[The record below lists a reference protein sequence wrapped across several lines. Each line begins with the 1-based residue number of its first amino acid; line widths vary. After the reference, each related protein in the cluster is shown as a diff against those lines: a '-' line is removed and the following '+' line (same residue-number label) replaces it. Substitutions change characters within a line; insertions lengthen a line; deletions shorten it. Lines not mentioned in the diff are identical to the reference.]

1 LALEGFLAKHK
12 RALAVIAVLLIISP
26 LFGVIGA
33 ELVGYHEPLDVAAEK
48 RGLEESGIWS
58 GLLPDYTVPG
68 LPEDWAGLS
77 VGYIISGIVG
87 VAIILALGL
96 GLMAL
101 LAKGQG

>member
-1 LALEGFLAKHK
+1 VSWREFVEKH
-12 RALAVIAVLLIISP
+12 RRTLIIVGILLIISP
-26 LFGVIGA
+26 LFGVVGA

-48 RGLEESGIWS
+48 LGLEEAEPVWS

-87 VAIILALGL
+87 VVIILIIGLALRE
-96 GLMAL
+96 L
-101 LAKGQG
+101 LRKG

>member
-1 LALEGFLAKHK
+1 MALRAFFQEHR
-12 RALAVIAVLLIISP
+12 RALLLIGVLLIISP

-48 RGLEESGIWS
+48 LGLEEAEPVWS

-87 VAIILALGL
+87 IAIILAIGL
-96 GLMAL
+96 AARAL
-101 LAKGQG
+101 LTKG